1 MWEVCSKAFAFKWDL
16 KKHSRVHSKEL
27 QFQCDRCDKSFVER
41 GDLKEHL
48 EWPITG
54 RFSHQCHLCSR
65 SFKRKTK
72 LKTHIQ
78 TVHEKLKYWLVLHV
92 IKNFLENMI

>member
-16 KKHSRVHSKEL
+16 KKHSRVYSKEL

-78 TVHEKLKYWLVLHV
+78 TVHEKLKHWLVLHV